1 MVAFE
6 RLAVE
11 QAHASFFCEESASK
25 EFSSAGRAVC
35 VATSQ
40 PYHCGGKAVADNMRI
55 NGLVAFQQNAVYK
68 SGPASPA
75 LGGRFLIA
83 ILQK

>member
-1 MVAFE
+1 MVALE

-11 QAHASFFCEESASK
+11 QAHASFFCEESASE
-25 EFSSAGRAVC
+25 EFSSTGRAVC
-35 VATSQ
+35 VITSQ
-40 PYHCGGKAVADNMRI
+40 LYHCGGKAVADNMRI
-55 NGLVAFQQNAVYK
+55 NGLVAFQQHAVYK

-75 LGGRFLIA
+75 LEGGFLIE